1 MAQQYQPGQRWIS
14 DSEAELGL
22 GTVLAQDGRLL
33 QESHRSRYQPPAGG
47 HRASLTTC

>member
-22 GTVLAQDGRLL
+22 GLSPL
-33 QESHRSRYQPPAGG
+33 HI
-47 HRASLTTC
+47 